1 MKRLKSSEKMNEK
14 LLAKIGLNR
23 YESSV
28 YLTLLKQ
35 DSMEASKLSH
45 ASKVPVG
52 KIYEVL
58 KALKNYELVEIQPSR
73 PQRYRAV
80 DPKSAFKLM
89 YKRKEE
95 EILNELKM
103 LKETFDE
110 IERELY
116 KDNSPQNI
124 ETVVWPDKFRNNEVN
139 ETVDSYFEKIEREV
153 CVVIHIKYKPGRSEL
168 YDASAPTFS
177 KAFLSLVQRGIKIKI
192 LDPGSQLLPSLKELI
207 DSIED
212 LSFKRYIK
220 DLMEVRILETEYNFT
235 IIDSKITLID
245 IEDQFNMSRNL
256 GMTRIYDE
264 SYAKRFKT
272 KFDELW
278 TKGESFL

>member
-1 MKRLKSSEKMNEK
+1 MNEK
-14 LLAKIGLNR
+14 LLAKIGLNK

-45 ASKVPVG
+45 ASKVPIG

-58 KALKNYELVEIQPSR
+58 KTLKNYELVEIQPSR
-73 PQRYRAV
+73 PQKYRAV

-95 EILNELKM
+95 ETLNELKM

-110 IERELY
+110 IERELCN
-116 KDNSPQNI
+116 DNSPQNV
-124 ETVVWPDKFRNNEVN
+124 ETVFWPDRFRNNELN
-139 ETVDSYFEKIEREV
+139 EMVASFFEKIEHEI
-153 CVVIHIKYKPGRSEL
+153 CVVIHIKYKPERSEL
-168 YDASAPTFS
+168 YDTSVSTFS
-177 KAFLSLVQRGIKIKI
+177 KAFLSLVQRGIKVKI
-192 LDPGSQLLPSLKELI
+192 LDPGSQLLPSLKDLI
-207 DSIED
+207 DTIED
-212 LSFKRYIK
+212 LSFKRDFK

-235 IIDSKITLID
+235 IIDSKITLLD

>member
-1 MKRLKSSEKMNEK
+1 
-14 LLAKIGLNR
+14 
-23 YESSV
+23 
-28 YLTLLKQ
+28 
-35 DSMEASKLSH
+35 MEASKLSH
-45 ASKVPVG
+45 ASKVPIG

-95 EILNELKM
+95 ETLSELKM

-110 IERELY
+110 IERELCN
-116 KDNSPQNI
+116 DNSPQNV
-124 ETVVWPDKFRNNEVN
+124 ETVFWPDRFRNNELN
-139 ETVDSYFEKIEREV
+139 EIVDSFFEKIEHEI
-153 CVVIHIKYKPGRSEL
+153 CVVINIKYKPGRSEL
-168 YDASAPTFS
+168 YDASISTFS
-177 KAFLSLVQRGIKIKI
+177 KAYLSLVQRGIKVKI

-207 DSIED
+207 DSVED
-212 LSFKRYIK
+212 LSFKRYFK

-235 IIDSKITLID
+235 IIDSKITLLD

-278 TKGESFL
+278 TKGELFL

>member
-1 MKRLKSSEKMNEK
+1 MNEK
-14 LLAKIGLNR
+14 LLTKIGLNK

-35 DSMEASKLSH
+35 ESMEASKLSH

-80 DPKSAFKLM
+80 DPKRAFKLM

-95 EILNELKM
+95 ETLNELKM
-103 LKETFDE
+103 LRETFDE
-110 IERELY
+110 IERELCS
-116 KDNSPQNI
+116 DNFPQNI
-124 ETVVWPDKFRNNEVN
+124 ETIFWPDKFRNNEVN
-139 ETVDSYFEKIEREV
+139 EMVDSYFEKIEHEV
-153 CVVIHIKYKPGRSEL
+153 CVVIHTKYKPGRSEL
-168 YDASAPTFS
+168 YDASVPAFS
-177 KAFLSLVQRGIKIKI
+177 KAFFSLVQRGIKVKI
-192 LDPGSQLLPSLKELI
+192 LDPGSQLLLSLKELI

-220 DLMEVRILETEYNFT
+220 VLMEVRILETEYNFT

-278 TKGESFL
+278 KKGELFL

>member
-1 MKRLKSSEKMNEK
+1 MDEE
-14 LLAKIGLNR
+14 LLAKIGLNK

-35 DSMEASKLSH
+35 DSMEASKLSY
-45 ASKVPVG
+45 ASKVPIG

-58 KALKNYELVEIQPSR
+58 KALKNYELVEIQSSR

-95 EILNELKM
+95 ETLNGLKI

-116 KDNSPQNI
+116 KDNLPQNV
-124 ETVVWPDKFRNNEVN
+124 ETVFWPDRFRNNELNEMVN
-139 ETVDSYFEKIEREV
+139 SSFEKIEHDI
-153 CVVIHIKYKPGRSEL
+153 CVVIHAKYKPERSEI
-168 YDASAPTFS
+168 YDASAYTFS
-177 KAFLSLVQRGIKIKI
+177 KAFLSLVQRGIKVKI
-192 LDPGSQLLPSLKELI
+192 LDPGSQLLTSLKELI

-212 LSFKRYIK
+212 QSFKRSLK

-235 IIDSKITLID
+235 VIDSKITLLD
-245 IEDQFNMSRNL
+245 VEDQFNMSRNL

-278 TKGESFL
+278 EKGELFL

>member
-1 MKRLKSSEKMNEK
+1 MDEE
-14 LLAKIGLNR
+14 LLAKIGLNK

-28 YLTLLKQ
+28 YLTLLRQ
-35 DSMEASKLSH
+35 DSIEASKLSH
-45 ASKVPVG
+45 ASKVPIG

-58 KALKNYELVEIQPSR
+58 KALKNYELVEIHSSR

-95 EILNELKM
+95 ETLNELKM

-110 IERELY
+110 IERELCN
-116 KDNSPQNI
+116 DNSPQNV
-124 ETVVWPDKFRNNEVN
+124 ETVFWPDRFRNNELN
-139 ETVDSYFEKIEREV
+139 EMVASSFEKIEHEI
-153 CVVIHIKYKPGRSEL
+153 CVVIHIKYKPERSEL
-168 YDASAPTFS
+168 YDASVSTFS
-177 KAFLSLVQRGIKIKI
+177 KAYLSLIQRGIKVKI

-212 LSFKRYIK
+212 LSFKRYFK

-235 IIDSKITLID
+235 IIDSKITLLD

-278 TKGESFL
+278 TKGELFL

>member
-1 MKRLKSSEKMNEK
+1 MNEE
-14 LLAKIGLNR
+14 LLAKIGLNK

-45 ASKVPVG
+45 ASKVPIG

-73 PQRYRAV
+73 PQRYRVV
-80 DPKSAFKLM
+80 DPKIAFKLM
-89 YKRKEE
+89 YKRKEAE
-95 EILNELKM
+95 TLNELRI
-103 LKETFDE
+103 LKETFNE
-110 IERELY
+110 IEKELFS
-116 KDNSPQNI
+116 DNSPQNV
-124 ETVVWPDKFRNNEVN
+124 ETIFWPDRFRNNEVN
-139 ETVDSYFEKIEREV
+139 EMVKSFFEKIEHEV
-153 CVVIHIKYKPGRSEL
+153 CVVIHSKYKPGRSEL
-168 YDASAPTFS
+168 YDASAPIFS
-177 KAFLSLVQRGIKIKI
+177 KAFVSLVQRGVKVRI
-192 LDPGSQLLPSLKELI
+192 LDPGSQLMPLLKELI

-212 LSFKRYIK
+212 LSFKCNFK

-235 IIDSKITLID
+235 IIDSRITLLD

-264 SYAKRFKT
+264 SYAKRFRA

-278 TKGESFL
+278 AKGELFL

>member
-1 MKRLKSSEKMNEK
+1 MNEK
-14 LLAKIGLNR
+14 LLAKIGLNK

-45 ASKVPVG
+45 ASKVPIG

-95 EILNELKM
+95 ETLNELKM

-110 IERELY
+110 IERELCN
-116 KDNSPQNI
+116 DNSPQNV
-124 ETVVWPDKFRNNEVN
+124 ETVFWPDRFRNNELN
-139 ETVDSYFEKIEREV
+139 EMVTSAFEKIEHEM
-153 CVVIHIKYKPGRSEL
+153 CVVIHSKYRPGRSDL
-168 YDASAPTFS
+168 YDSAVSTFS
-177 KAFLSLVQRGIKIKI
+177 KAYLSLVQRGVKVKI
-192 LDPGSQLLPSLKELI
+192 LDPGSKFLPSLKELI

-212 LSFKRYIK
+212 LSFKRNIK
-220 DLMEVRILETEYNFT
+220 DLMEVRILETEYNFV
-235 IIDSKITLID
+235 IIDSGMTLLD
-245 IEDQFNMSRNL
+245 IEDQFNTGRNL

-264 SYAKRFKT
+264 SYAKRFRT

-278 TKGESFL
+278 TKGEFFSLT

>member
-1 MKRLKSSEKMNEK
+1 MDEK

-45 ASKVPVG
+45 ASKVPIG

-58 KALKNYELVEIQPSR
+58 KALKNYELVEILPSR

-80 DPKSAFKLM
+80 DPERAFKLM

-95 EILNELKM
+95 EVLNELKM

-110 IERELY
+110 IERELCN
-116 KDNSPQNI
+116 DNSPQNV
-124 ETVVWPDKFRNNEVN
+124 ETVFWPDRFRNNELDEMVA
-139 ETVDSYFEKIEREV
+139 SSFEKIEHEI
-153 CVVIHIKYKPGRSEL
+153 CVVIHSKYRPGRSEL
-168 YDASAPTFS
+168 YDSAVSTFA
-177 KAFLSLVQRGIKIKI
+177 KAYLSLVPRGVKVKM

-207 DSIED
+207 NSIED
-212 LSFKRYIK
+212 LSFRRNVK
-220 DLMEVRILETEYNFT
+220 DLMEVRILETEYNFV
-235 IIDSKITLID
+235 IIDSRITLLD
-245 IEDQFNMSRNL
+245 IEDQFNTGRNL

-264 SYAKRFKT
+264 SYAKRFKA

-278 TKGESFL
+278 KKGELFI

>member
-1 MKRLKSSEKMNEK
+1 MDEK
-14 LLAKIGLNR
+14 LLAKIGLNK

-35 DSMEASKLSH
+35 GSMEASKLSRT
-45 ASKVPVG
+45 SKVPLG

-58 KALKNYELVEIQPSR
+58 RFLKNYELVEIQPSR

-95 EILNELKM
+95 EALNELKI

-110 IERELY
+110 IERELCT
-116 KDNSPQNI
+116 DNSPQNI
-124 ETVVWPDKFRNNEVN
+124 ETIIWPDRFRSNELN
-139 ETVDSYFEKIEREV
+139 ETVASYFEKIEHEI
-153 CVVIHIKYKPGRSEL
+153 CVVIHVKYKPGRSEL
-168 YDASAPTFS
+168 YDASTSIFS
-177 KAFLSLVQRGIKIKI
+177 KAFLGLVQRGVKVKI
-192 LDPGSQLLPSLKELI
+192 LDPGSELLPVLKELI

-212 LSFKRYIK
+212 TSFRLYCK
-220 DLMEVRILETEYNFT
+220 DLMEARILETEYNFT
-235 IIDSKITLID
+235 VIDSGITLLD
-245 IEDQFNMSRNL
+245 IEDQFNTNRNL
-256 GMTRIYDE
+256 GMTRVHDE
-264 SYAKRFKT
+264 THAKRFKT

-278 TKGESFL
+278 KKGELFSLT

>member
-1 MKRLKSSEKMNEK
+1 MNEE
-14 LLAKIGLNR
+14 LLAKIGLNK

-45 ASKVPVG
+45 ESKVPIG

-73 PQRYRAV
+73 PLRYRAV
-80 DPKSAFKLM
+80 DHKSAFKLM

-95 EILNELKM
+95 ETLNELKV

-110 IERELY
+110 IERELCN
-116 KDNSPQNI
+116 DNSPQNV
-124 ETVVWPDKFRNNEVN
+124 ETVFWPDRFCNNELN
-139 ETVDSYFEKIEREV
+139 EMVDSFFEKIEHEI
-153 CVVIHIKYKPGRSEL
+153 CVVIHIKYKPERSEL
-168 YDASAPTFS
+168 YDASVSTFS
-177 KAFLSLVQRGIKIKI
+177 KAFLSLVQRGIQVKI

-207 DSIED
+207 NSTED
-212 LSFKRYIK
+212 LSFKRYFK
-220 DLMEVRILETEYNFT
+220 DLMEIRILETEYNFT
-235 IIDSKITLID
+235 VIDSKITLLD

-264 SYAKRFKT
+264 LYAKRFKT

-278 TKGESFL
+278 KKGELFL

>member
-1 MKRLKSSEKMNEK
+1 MDEK
-14 LLAKIGLNR
+14 LLTKIGLNK

-35 DSMEASKLSH
+35 DSMEASKLSY
-45 ASKVPVG
+45 ASKVPIG

-80 DPKSAFKLM
+80 DPKIAFKLM

-95 EILNELKM
+95 ETLNELKM
-103 LKETFDE
+103 LKEIFDE
-110 IERELY
+110 IEREICN
-116 KDNSPQNI
+116 DNSPKNV
-124 ETVVWPDKFRNNEVN
+124 ETVFWPERFRNNELN
-139 ETVDSYFEKIEREV
+139 EMVTSSFEKIEHEI
-153 CVVIHIKYKPGRSEL
+153 CVVIHVRYKPGGSEL
-168 YDASAPTFS
+168 YDASTSTFS
-177 KAFLSLVQRGIKIKI
+177 KAYLSLVRRGIKVKI
-192 LDPGSQLLPSLKELI
+192 LDPGSQLLLSLKELI

-212 LSFKRYIK
+212 LSFKRQIK

-264 SYAKRFKT
+264 SYANRFKK

-278 TKGESFL
+278 AKGELFL

>member
-1 MKRLKSSEKMNEK
+1 MNEK

-35 DSMEASKLSH
+35 DYMEASKLSQV
-45 ASKVPVG
+45 SKVPVG

-95 EILNELKM
+95 ETFNELKM
-103 LKETFDE
+103 LKETCDE
-110 IERELY
+110 IEKELCN
-116 KDNSPQNI
+116 DNLPQNV
-124 ETVVWPDKFRNNEVN
+124 ETVFWPDRFRNNELN
-139 ETVDSYFEKIEREV
+139 EMVDSFFEKIEHEI
-153 CVVIHIKYKPGRSEL
+153 CVVIHIKYKPERSEI
-168 YDASAPTFS
+168 YDASVPTFS
-177 KAFLSLVQRGIKIKI
+177 KAYLSLIQRGIKVKI
-192 LDPGSQLLPSLKELI
+192 LDPGSRLLPSLKELI

-212 LSFKRYIK
+212 LSFKCYIK
-220 DLMEVRILETEYNFT
+220 DLMEIRILETEYNFAV
-235 IIDSKITLID
+235 IDSKITLLD
-245 IEDQFNMSRNL
+245 IEDQFNMSRNP

-278 TKGESFL
+278 TKGELFL

>member
-1 MKRLKSSEKMNEK
+1 MRN
-14 LLAKIGLNR
+14 ANC
-23 YESSV
+23 V
-28 YLTLLKQ
+28 TPTLLKQ

-45 ASKVPVG
+45 ASKVPIG

-80 DPKSAFKLM
+80 DPKNAFKFM

-95 EILNELKM
+95 ETLNELKV

-110 IERELY
+110 IERELCN
-116 KDNSPQNI
+116 DNLPQNV
-124 ETVVWPDKFRNNEVN
+124 ETVFWPDSFRNNELN
-139 ETVDSYFEKIEREV
+139 EMVTSSFEKIEHEI
-153 CVVIHIKYKPGRSEL
+153 CVVIHIKYKPERSEL
-168 YDASAPTFS
+168 YDASVSTFS
-177 KAFLSLVQRGIKIKI
+177 KAYLSLVQRGIKVKI

-212 LSFKRYIK
+212 LSFKRYFK
-220 DLMEVRILETEYNFT
+220 DMLEVRILKTEYNFA
-235 IIDSKITLID
+235 IIDSKITLLD
-245 IEDQFNMSRNL
+245 IEDQFNISRNL

-264 SYAKRFKT
+264 SYAERFKT

-278 TKGESFL
+278 IKGELFL

>member
-1 MKRLKSSEKMNEK
+1 MNEK
-14 LLAKIGLNR
+14 LLAKIGLNK

-35 DSMEASKLSH
+35 GSMEASKLSH
-45 ASKVPVG
+45 GSKVPIG

-80 DPKSAFKLM
+80 DPEIAFKLM

-95 EILNELKM
+95 KTLNELKL

-110 IERELY
+110 IERELCS
-116 KDNSPQNI
+116 DNSPQNV
-124 ETVVWPDKFRNNEVN
+124 ETVFWPERFLNNELDEMVA
-139 ETVDSYFEKIEREV
+139 SYFEKIEHEI
-153 CVVIHIKYKPGRSEL
+153 CVVIHFKYRPGRSEL
-168 YDASAPTFS
+168 YDASACIFS
-177 KAFLSLVQRGIKIKI
+177 RAFLSLVQRGIKVKI
-192 LDPGSQLLPSLKELI
+192 IDPGSQLLPSLKELI

-212 LSFKRYIK
+212 LSFKSNIK

-235 IIDSKITLID
+235 IIDSKITLLD

-264 SYAKRFKT
+264 FYAKRFKE

-278 TKGESFL
+278 IKGELFL

>member
-1 MKRLKSSEKMNEK
+1 MMNEK
-14 LLAKIGLNR
+14 LLAKIGLNK

-45 ASKVPVG
+45 ASKVPIG

-58 KALKNYELVEIQPSR
+58 KTLKNYELVEIQMSR

-80 DPKSAFKLM
+80 DPKSALKLM
-89 YKRKEE
+89 YRRKEE
-95 EILNELKM
+95 ETLNELKM

-110 IERELY
+110 IEREFY
-116 KDNSPQNI
+116 NDNSPQNV
-124 ETVVWPDKFRNNEVN
+124 ETVFWPDRFRNNELNDMV
-139 ETVDSYFEKIEREV
+139 TSFFEKIEHEI
-153 CVVIHIKYKPGRSEL
+153 CVVIHIKYKPGGSEL
-168 YDASAPTFS
+168 YDASISTFS
-177 KAFLSLVQRGIKIKI
+177 KAYLSLVQRGIKVRI

-212 LSFKRYIK
+212 LSLKRHLK
-220 DLMEVRILETEYNFT
+220 NLMEVRILETEYNFS
-235 IIDSKITLID
+235 IIDSRITLLD

-278 TKGESFL
+278 AKGELFL